1 MKKILI
7 PLDFKYNR
15 YAAIEY
21 AVNFFKREECEFYF
35 LNTYTYD
42 VGGLNAI
49 HLLQANE
56 DWFEKPKNDSVDNLG
71 DAILKFTFNHS
82 SRKHRF
88 HAISE
93 CSDLIDGIKKTI
105 KDVNIDLVIL
115 AGKNSIT
122 NKVDRYNKSTIRI
135 LENIREC
142 PVMIIPQSSNL
153 KKCKEFVLVSN
164 FEIEL
169 PQEKIAKWYELVK
182 IVKGTVKLVVLT
194 GKNHLTALQTAN
206 LENVCSQIEML
217 ANDSVDTEY
226 LENAH
231 DLKQF
236 AKNHSESIIC
246 LMDRKPDIWRKYGL
260 SHSRI
265 TNLGPLKTTPLIA
278 LHR

>member
-7 PLDFKYNR
+7 PLDFKFNR
-15 YAAIEY
+15 YDAIEY
-21 AVNFFKREECEFYF
+21 AVKFFKREECEFYF

-56 DWFEKPKNDSVDNLG
+56 DWFEKPKKDSIDNLG
-71 DAILKFTFNHS
+71 DAILKFTFNVS
-82 SRKHRF
+82 NKKHRF
-88 HAISE
+88 YAISE
-93 CSDLIDGIKKTI
+93 CSDLIEGIKKTI

-115 AGKNSIT
+115 AGKERT
-122 NKVDRYNKSTIRI
+122 DQKVDRYTKNTKRI

-142 PVMIIPQSSNL
+142 PVMIIPQSANL
-153 KKCKEFVLVSN
+153 NKYKEFVLVSN

-169 PQEKIAKWYELVK
+169 PSDKIENWHELVK
-182 IVKGTVKLVVLT
+182 IVKGTAKLVVLSGINRMT
-194 GKNHLTALQTAN
+194 PLQIIN
-206 LENVCSQIEML
+206 LEKVCSQIEL
-217 ANDSVDTEY
+217 LTGTPLNIEY
-226 LENAH
+226 LETEQ

-236 AKNHSESIIC
+236 AHSHSESIIC
-246 LMDRKPDIWRKYGL
+246 LMDRKPDFWRKYGL